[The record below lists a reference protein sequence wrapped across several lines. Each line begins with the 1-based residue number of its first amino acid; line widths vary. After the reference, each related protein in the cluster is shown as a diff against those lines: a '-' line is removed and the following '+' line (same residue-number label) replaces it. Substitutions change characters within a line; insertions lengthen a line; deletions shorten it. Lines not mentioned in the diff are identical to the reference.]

1 MKLAHVIGGEAG
13 RRGWPTWL
21 LTVFELTLVLALLL
35 TRD

>member
-1 MKLAHVIGGEAG
+1 MKLAYAMGQAAG

>member
-1 MKLAHVIGGEAG
+1 MKLAYVTGGAAG
-13 RRGWPTWL
+13 KRGWPTWL